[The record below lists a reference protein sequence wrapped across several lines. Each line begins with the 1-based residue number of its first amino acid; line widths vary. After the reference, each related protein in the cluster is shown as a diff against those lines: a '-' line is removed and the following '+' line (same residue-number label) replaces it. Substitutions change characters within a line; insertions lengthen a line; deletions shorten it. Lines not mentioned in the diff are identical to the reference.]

1 MSGPSTIPTPY
12 GPATPTPAPPTPT
25 PNPKPHMVGII
36 ALAAAAVGF
45 VITCIPGALIF
56 GWGLMLIAFVLS
68 LVALFL
74 KGATWP
80 AVTGLIVSIF
90 CPIIALLI
98 SFAIDSTPFGGT
110 LGDFDDSIP
119 ESSEFVEDPADDR
132 DFVQIAP
139 LSAVGDLAFGDTM
152 VYEDGF
158 ELTVSAPE
166 PFAPSEDALGVDQDS
181 NVVFTLTI
189 TNNSTQEFESFPWPW
204 VTSGGQGATGI
215 SDVSDNQLVVG
226 PGPEALIVPGGS
238 VSWTSAWS
246 VADPG
251 SLTMQVSPDFVYEEA
266 NFTNVE

>member
-25 PNPKPHMVGII
+25 PPTPAPDRKPHVLGII

-45 VITCIPGALIF
+45 VIACIPGALVF

-74 KGATWP
+74 RGAKWP
-80 AVTGLIVSIF
+80 ATTGLIVSISG
-90 CPIIALLI
+90 PIIALLI

-119 ESSEFVEDPADDR
+119 ESSEFAEDPMDDR
-132 DFVQIAP
+132 DFAQIPP
-139 LSAVGDLAFGDTM
+139 LSAVGDLAFGETM
-152 VYEDGF
+152 VYEDGV

-166 PFAPSEDALGVDQDS
+166 PFSPSEDALGVDQDT

-189 TNNSTQEFESFPWPW
+189 TNNSTQELEPFPWPW
-204 VTSGGQGATGI
+204 VISGGQEGHGD
-215 SDVSDNQLVVG
+215 S
-226 PGPEALIVPGGS
+226 P
-238 VSWTSAWS
+238 TSATTS
-246 VADPG
+246 
-251 SLTMQVSPDFVYEEA
+251 SLAVQGPTP
-266 NFTNVE
+266 